1 MKIAIK
7 KISSK
12 ASVQPINVPTITAQ
26 VIESTLRINRST
38 NDEQQDRFELQAMQS
53 HSQIINVAPLHLEE
67 QRAESLENID
77 MIQSMNLPTE
87 NSESNS
93 VNVENPESEETPGV
107 PDQKVFFN
115 NQKFNQSLIGF
126 TGLTLLFVI
135 IFTVGPSFDWHFRF
149 VDDFESIVFKLH
161 LYYCL
166 PITLPTVY
174 FIMNPKHLIM
184 AMRNFPYN

>member
-77 MIQSMNLPTE
+77 MIQVNLC
-87 NSESNS
+87 
-93 VNVENPESEETPGV
+93 
-107 PDQKVFFN
+107 QKLFFLQN
-115 NQKFNQSLIGF
+115 MGGTISLY
-126 TGLTLLFVI
+126 TTCSLQV
-135 IFTVGPSFDWHFRF
+135 
-149 VDDFESIVFKLH
+149 
-161 LYYCL
+161 
-166 PITLPTVY
+166 
-174 FIMNPKHLIM
+174 
-184 AMRNFPYN
+184 

>member
-53 HSQIINVAPLHLEE
+53 HSQIINVAPIHLEE
-67 QRAESLENID
+67 QRAESLDNID
-77 MIQSMNLPTE
+77 MIQSMNLPRE
-87 NSESNS
+87 NGEFNS
-93 VNVENPESEETPGV
+93 VNVENPESEETP
-107 PDQKVFFN
+107 DQTVFFN
-115 NQKFNQSLIGF
+115 NRKFNQSLIGF
-126 TGLTLLFVI
+126 AGLTLLFVI
-135 IFTVGPSFDWHFRF
+135 IFTVGPIFDWHFRF

-174 FIMNPKHLIM
+174 FIMNPKHLIT

>member
-77 MIQSMNLPTE
+77 MIQVNLC
-87 NSESNS
+87 
-93 VNVENPESEETPGV
+93 
-107 PDQKVFFN
+107 QKLFFLQN
-115 NQKFNQSLIGF
+115 MGRTCCVQK
-126 TGLTLLFVI
+126 LF
-135 IFTVGPSFDWHFRF
+135 
-149 VDDFESIVFKLH
+149 
-161 LYYCL
+161 
-166 PITLPTVY
+166 
-174 FIMNPKHLIM
+174 
-184 AMRNFPYN
+184 

>member
-77 MIQSMNLPTE
+77 MIQVNLCQKLFFFAEHGE
-87 NSESNS
+87 NMLCTKI
-93 VNVENPESEETPGV
+93 VLNVR
-107 PDQKVFFN
+107 N
-115 NQKFNQSLIGF
+115 NFCTQHVLPRFEHG
-126 TGLTLLFVI
+126 
-135 IFTVGPSFDWHFRF
+135 IFM
-149 VDDFESIVFKLH
+149 
-161 LYYCL
+161 Y
-166 PITLPTVY
+166 
-174 FIMNPKHLIM
+174 
-184 AMRNFPYN
+184 